1 MLLEGGAE
9 AADELVE
16 RVQRSMGGCGD
27 RELSGSG

>member
-16 RVQRSMGGCGD
+16 RVQSSMGGCGE
-27 RELSGSG
+27 RELGGRG